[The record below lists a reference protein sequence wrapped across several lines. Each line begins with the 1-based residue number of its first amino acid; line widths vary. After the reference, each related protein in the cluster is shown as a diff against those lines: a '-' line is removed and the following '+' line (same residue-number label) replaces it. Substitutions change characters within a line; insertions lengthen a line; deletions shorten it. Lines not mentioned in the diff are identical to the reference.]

1 MSLLNK
7 FKYDFYRF
15 KYKYA
20 PQLYLSRPVDVSL
33 EIISACDLSCLFC
46 YHNDKKNLP
55 FKMGKMDTKLAFI
68 IIDQCADLGVHS
80 FKPNYRGESTLHPD
94 FEIITRHAKLQA
106 NGMTLMDRITNS
118 NFNFNTENDSIFRGL
133 ANQTKVKVS
142 IDSFRKDILEKQ
154 RKGAVY
160 ERVMANIEKFYNHE
174 SRIKSET
181 KIVIQAVRTLLNKE
195 EDIEGISKSKWPEA
209 EISIRDMV
217 SGRIN
222 KDLTD
227 LENKKRDLNNRQ
239 SCLQAHNRLIVGYDG
254 RVQACCPDIGS
265 QLILGDANKETIYDI
280 FNSEKAKELRSSLK
294 NKTAFASEPCK
305 NCPSFESFK
314 GYKHPKTS

>member
-1 MSLLNK
+1 MNYLKNK
-7 FKYDFYRF
+7 IYRF

-20 PQLYLSRPVDVSL
+20 PQLYLIKPVDVSIEL
-33 EIISACDLSCLFC
+33 MSTCNLSCVYC
-46 YHNDKKNLP
+46 YHNDKLNLP
-55 FKMGKMDTKLAFI
+55 FKMGKMDTRLAFV

-106 NGMTLMDRITNS
+106 SGMTLMDRITNS
-118 NFNFNTENDSIFRGL
+118 NFNFNTDNESIFRGL

-142 IDSFRKDILEKQ
+142 IDSFRKDILEAQ

-160 ERVMANIEKFYNHE
+160 ERVMANIDKFYNHPE
-174 SRIKSET
+174 RIKSET
-181 KIVIQAVRTLLNKE
+181 KIVIQAVRTQLNKD
-195 EDIEGISKSKWPEA
+195 EDLKGICNFKWPEA

-222 KDLTD
+222 KDLSN
-227 LENKKRDLNNRQ
+227 LENKKRDLKNRKT
-239 SCLQAHNRLIVGYDG
+239 CLQAHNRLIVGYDG
-254 RVQACCPDIGS
+254 LVQACCPDIGS
-265 QLILGDANKETIYDI
+265 NIILGDSKKETLYDI
-280 FNSEKAKELRSSLK
+280 FNSKAAKELRESLK
-294 NKTAFASEPCK
+294 NKTAFTKEPCAS
-305 NCPSFESFK
+305 CPSFESFK